1 MSCVTQPPRPAERAV
16 LKLVVAGGFGVGKT
30 TAIASISDIP
40 PLRTEEVLTAQ
51 GESVDSLHGVE
62 DKTTT
67 TVAFDFGRVGWDEP
81 EPVELYLFGTPGQP
95 RFWSFWHHIAQGAF
109 GAVILADTR
118 RLASSFPAADFF
130 EQLGLPFV
138 IAINRFPGAAPRSL
152 GEIREAFDVDASVP
166 LMFCDARKADSVV
179 GVLLALVQHVV
190 NTATSDSALLD
201 AP

>member
-1 MSCVTQPPRPAERAV
+1 MTQPLRPAERAV

-40 PLRTEEVLTAQ
+40 PLRTEELLTAQ
-51 GESVDSLHGVE
+51 GESVDSLHGIE

-67 TVAFDFGRVGWDEP
+67 TVAFDFGRVGWDDP
-81 EPVELYLFGTPGQP
+81 EPVELHLFGTPGQP

-118 RLASSFPAADFF
+118 RLTSSFPAADFF

-138 IAINRFPGAAPRSL
+138 IAINRFPEAAPRSL
-152 GEIREAFDVDASVP
+152 DEIREAFDVNAAVP
-166 LMFCDARKADSVV
+166 LMFCDARQADSVA

-190 NTATSDSALLD
+190 NTAITDSALLD
-201 AP
+201 AQ

>member
-1 MSCVTQPPRPAERAV
+1 MTQPPRPAERSV

-30 TAIASISDIP
+30 TAIGSISDIP

-51 GESVDSLHGVE
+51 GETVDSLHGIE
-62 DKTTT
+62 EKTTT

-95 RFWSFWHHIAQGAF
+95 RFWSFWHHIVQGAF

-152 GEIREAFDVDASVP
+152 DEIREAFDVNAAVP
-166 LMFCDARKADSVV
+166 LMFCDARKADSVA

-190 NTATSDSALLD
+190 KTATADSALLD

>member
-1 MSCVTQPPRPAERAV
+1 MPAPARALQRAV
-16 LKLVVAGGFGVGKT
+16 VKLVVSGGFGVGKT

-51 GESVDSLHGVE
+51 GESVDSLHGIE

-67 TVAFDFGRVGWDEP
+67 TVAFDFGRVGWDNP

-95 RFWSFWHHIAQGAF
+95 RFWSFWQHIAEGAF

-138 IAINRFPGAAPRSL
+138 IAVNRFPGAAPRSL
-152 GEIREAFDVDASVP
+152 DEIREAFDVDAGVP
-166 LMFCDARKADSVV
+166 LLFCDARQADSVAAI
-179 GVLLALVQHVV
+179 LLALVQHVV
-190 NTATSDSALLD
+190 NTATADSALLD